1 MEGTPQRVR
10 PVYELF
16 IAIRHLTSRRRQTI
30 FSVLAVGL
38 AVFMLMWTQALMVG
52 FTDVMY
58 EKTVDRMAHVTVE
71 PREDEDYIHL
81 YRKLIEDINVV
92 DGVVGISPVLTG
104 AATFEYK
111 GKNKNVA
118 MQGIQVEAHDSVLF
132 INEDI
137 IDGSFRDLEVSPNTV
152 VVGDELAEKLD
163 VEIGDT
169 IDASFP
175 EANPAALRV
184 VGIYDSGTPMDETLA
199 MTSLS
204 TVQDFLDV
212 SNVVT
217 SILVR
222 VDDRERA
229 QAISEEIDAMGYPAS
244 GWKETNPEIIQ
255 TLKLEGT
262 SNNIMMSLI
271 IIIASFGIISTL
283 FMAVMEKTKEIGML
297 MAMGVS
303 RRSIMMIFIL
313 ESGILGLLGAV
324 AGVVMGAVF
333 SIYMGSYDYG
343 MEVMAGIS
351 SIPYVVRIQDMV
363 IIVLFTS
370 LLNLIG
376 GIYPALRAS
385 KLKPVE
391 AIGRE

>member
-1 MEGTPQRVR
+1 VI

-38 AVFMLMWTQALMVG
+38 AVMLLMWSQAVMVG

-58 EKTVDRMAHVTVE
+58 SKTVDKMMPHVTVE
-71 PREDEDYIHL
+71 PQEGEDYIHL
-81 YRKLIEDINVV
+81 YRKLIEDINEV
-92 DGVVGISPVLTG
+92 DGVVGISPVLNG
-104 AATFEYK
+104 PATFEYK

-118 MQGIQVEAHDSVLF
+118 MQGIRVEAHDSVMY
-132 INEDI
+132 INDNI
-137 IDGSFRDLEVSPNTV
+137 IEGSFRDLEVSPNTV
-152 VVGDELAEKLD
+152 VVGDALAEKLD

-184 VGIYDSGTPMDETLA
+184 VGIYDSGTPMDEILA
-199 MTSLS
+199 ITSLS
-204 TVQDFLDV
+204 TAQDFLDV

-217 SILVR
+217 TILVR
-222 VDDRERA
+222 VDDREQA
-229 QAISEEIDAMGYPAS
+229 QAISDRIDAMGYPAS

-255 TLKLEGT
+255 SLKLEGI
-262 SNNIMMSLI
+262 SNSITLGLI
-271 IIIASFGIISTL
+271 IIIASFGIVSTL
-283 FMAVMEKTKEIGML
+283 FMVVMEKTKEIGML

-303 RRSIMMIFIL
+303 RRSILIIFVM

-324 AGVVMGAVF
+324 LGVILGATLA
-333 SIYMGSYDYG
+333 IQMGSYDYG
-343 MEVMAGIS
+343 MEVMPGIS
-351 SIPYVVRIQDMV
+351 SIPFVVRIQDAV
-363 IIVLFTS
+363 IIVLFTF
-370 LLNLIG
+370 LLNLIA
-376 GIYPALRAS
+376 GIYPASRAS

>member
-1 MEGTPQRVR
+1 M
-10 PVYELF
+10 YELF

-38 AVFMLMWTQALMVG
+38 AVMLLMWSQALMVG
-52 FTDVMY
+52 FTDEMY
-58 EKTVDRMAHVTVE
+58 AKTVDRMAHVTVE
-71 PREDEDYIHL
+71 PLEDEDYIHL
-81 YRKLIEDINVV
+81 YRKLTEEIREI
-92 DGVVGISPVLTG
+92 DGVVGVSPVLTG
-104 AATFEYK
+104 PATFEYK
-111 GKNKNVA
+111 DKNKNVV
-118 MQGIQVEAHDSVLF
+118 MQGIQVEGHDSVLH
-132 INEDI
+132 INDDI
-137 IDGSFRDLEVSPNTV
+137 IEGSFRDLEVSSNTV
-152 VVGDELAEKLD
+152 VVGDALAEKLD

-184 VGIYDSGTPMDETLA
+184 VGIYDSGTPMDETLGF
-199 MTSLS
+199 TSMS
-204 TVQDFLDV
+204 TAQDFLDV
-212 SNVVT
+212 SNVVN

-222 VDDRERA
+222 GDDREQA

-262 SNNIMMSLI
+262 SNAITLGLI
-271 IIIASFGIISTL
+271 IIIASFGIVSTL

-303 RRSIMMIFIL
+303 RRSIMMIFVM
-313 ESGILGLLGAV
+313 ESSILGLLG
-324 AGVVMGAVF
+324 GVLGVMLGATF
-333 SIYMGSYDYG
+333 AIYMGSYDYG
-343 MEVMAGIS
+343 FEVMAGIS
-351 SIPYVVRIQDMV
+351 TIPFVVRLQDAV
-363 IIVLFTS
+363 IIVLFTF
-370 LLNLIG
+370 LLNLIA
-376 GIYPALRAS
+376 GIYPASRAS

>member
-1 MEGTPQRVR
+1 M

-30 FSVLAVGL
+30 FSLLAVGL
-38 AVFMLMWTQALMVG
+38 AVMGLMWSQAVMVG

-58 EKTVDRMAHVTVE
+58 EHTVDRMAHVTVE
-71 PREDEDYIHL
+71 PKEDDDYIHL
-81 YRKLIEDINVV
+81 YRKLTEGITHI
-92 DGVVGISPVLTG
+92 DGVVGVSPVLAG
-104 AATFEYK
+104 AATFEFK
-111 GKNKNVA
+111 DKNKNVV
-118 MQGIQVEAHDSVLF
+118 MQGIDVEAHDSVLY
-132 INEDI
+132 INDDI
-137 IDGSFRDLEVSPNTV
+137 VKGSFRDLEVTPNSV
-152 VVGDELAEKLD
+152 VVGDALAEKLD

-175 EANPAALRV
+175 EANPTALKV
-184 VGIYDSGTPMDETLA
+184 VGIYNSGTPLDENIA
-199 MTSLS
+199 ITSLS
-204 TVQDFLDV
+204 TAQDFLDV

-217 SILVR
+217 TILVR
-222 VDDRERA
+222 GDDRERA

-262 SNNIMMSLI
+262 SNYIIMGLV
-271 IIIASFGIISTL
+271 IIIASFGIVSTL

-297 MAMGVS
+297 MAMGVP
-303 RRSIMMIFIL
+303 RRSIMIIFVM
-313 ESGILGLLGAV
+313 ESSILGLLGAV
-324 AGVVMGAVF
+324 LGVTLGAALA
-333 SIYMGSYDYG
+333 IQMGSYDYG

-351 SIPYVVRIQDMV
+351 SVPFVVRIQDAA
-363 IIVLFTS
+363 IIVFFTF
-370 LLNLIG
+370 LLNLIA
-376 GIYPALRAS
+376 GIYPASRAS

>member
-1 MEGTPQRVR
+1 VI

-38 AVFMLMWTQALMVG
+38 AVMMLMWSQAIMVG
-52 FTDVMY
+52 FTDIMY
-58 EKTVDRMAHVTVE
+58 SKTVDRMMPHVTVE
-71 PREDEDYIHL
+71 PQEDEDYIHL
-81 YRKLIEDINVV
+81 YRKLIEDINGI
-92 DGVVGISPVLTG
+92 DGVIGISPVLTG
-104 AATFEYK
+104 PATFEYK

-118 MQGIQVEAHDSVLF
+118 MQGIRVEAHDSVMY
-132 INEDI
+132 INDNI
-137 IDGSFRDLEVSPNTV
+137 IEGSFRDLEVSPNTV
-152 VVGDELAEKLD
+152 VVGDALAEKLD

-199 MTSLS
+199 ITSLS
-204 TVQDFLDV
+204 TAQDFLDV
-212 SNVVT
+212 SNVVN

-222 VDDRERA
+222 GDDRERA

-255 TLKLEGT
+255 MLKLEGI
-262 SNNIMMSLI
+262 SNAITLGLI
-271 IIIASFGIISTL
+271 VIIASFGIVSTL

-297 MAMGVS
+297 MAMGVP
-303 RRSIMMIFIL
+303 RRSIMMIFVM

-324 AGVVMGAVF
+324 LGVILGATLA
-333 SIYMGSYDYG
+333 IQMGSYDYG
-343 MEVMAGIS
+343 MEVMPGIS
-351 SIPYVVRIQDMV
+351 SIPFVVRIQDAV
-363 IIVLFTS
+363 IIVLFTF
-370 LLNLIG
+370 LLNLIA
-376 GIYPALRAS
+376 GIYPASRAS

>member
-1 MEGTPQRVR
+1 M
-10 PVYELF
+10 YELF

-38 AVFMLMWTQALMVG
+38 AVMLLMWSQAVMVG

-58 EKTVDRMAHVTVE
+58 SKTVDRMMPHVTVE
-71 PREDEDYIHL
+71 PQEGEDYIHL
-81 YRKLIEDINVV
+81 YRKLIEDINEV
-92 DGVVGISPVLTG
+92 DGVVAISPVLTG
-104 AATFEYK
+104 PATFEYK

-118 MQGIQVEAHDSVLF
+118 IQGIRVEAHDSVMY
-132 INEDI
+132 INDNI
-137 IDGSFRDLEVSPNTV
+137 IEGSFRDLEVSPNTV
-152 VVGDELAEKLD
+152 VVGDALAEKLD

-184 VGIYDSGTPMDETLA
+184 VGIYDSGTPMDEILA
-199 MTSLS
+199 ITSLS
-204 TVQDFLDV
+204 TAQDFLDV

-217 SILVR
+217 TILVR
-222 VDDRERA
+222 GDDREQA

-262 SNNIMMSLI
+262 SNNIMMGLI
-271 IIIASFGIISTL
+271 IIIASFGIVSTL

-303 RRSIMMIFIL
+303 RRSILIIFVM

-324 AGVVMGAVF
+324 LGVILGATLA
-333 SIYMGSYDYG
+333 IQMGSYDYG
-343 MEVMAGIS
+343 MEVMPGIS
-351 SIPYVVRIQDMV
+351 SIPFVVRIQDAV
-363 IIVLFTS
+363 IIVLFTF
-370 LLNLIG
+370 LLNLIA
-376 GIYPALRAS
+376 GIYPASRAS